1 MNQFGKKIPKRRDV
15 LLKPMSAT
23 RDRIANISK
32 SSSTVALTSSFSSP
46 SPTGFGKTDICP
58 RCMGG
63 GGLES
68 SGGCSRCDGTGFI
81 IR

>member
-15 LLKPMSAT
+15 LLNPMSAIK
-23 RDRIANISK
+23 DRSVNISK
-32 SSSTVALTSSFSSP
+32 SPSTVTSTSSFSSP

-81 IR
+81 IK

>member
-1 MNQFGKKIPKRRDV
+1 V
-15 LLKPMSAT
+15 TS
-23 RDRIANISK
+23 
-32 SSSTVALTSSFSSP
+32 TSSFGSP

-81 IR
+81 IK